1 MKKNYLLGLGILLAT
16 GVSAQVAKN
25 APQRI
30 EKSFATT
37 AVGNKADGNFTPK
50 AGGDIVWE
58 NGFDDAADWVIDNN
72 GQTGAAFGWNIN
84 ATEDSWWTTQVINS
98 TSDGNFAEV
107 NNGNPT
113 LTPGTQA
120 LNVIYTLTTAAPIA
134 ITTNNLTLSFL
145 QYGARF
151 NDAQEMYISTD
162 GTTWSL
168 VGDNSDQPV
177 LSAAGGAPYA
187 NPTEKSINL
196 ATQVPASATQIWVR
210 FSWTTG
216 FPASATNP
224 NVWVTYGWMIDD
236 VKITETYADD
246 LSLKGIVWGV
256 DNEFEIMPYYRTPI
270 SQVRPILI
278 GGIVENAGAAD
289 KTDAVFKA
297 NITSASFAGASA
309 ATTIDAYDVDTLF
322 TATNFTPAASIGA
335 YVMNGFEV
343 ETAVDDI
350 PTNNTIAAPINFEVT
365 QFTYARDRGTKTGT
379 FTNQAVAY
387 ELCNQFDVFVGA
399 EAGGVDFFVDPTTA
413 TGAVVYVNI
422 RDISTADFDILE
434 QSADYTILNGDK
446 NKFISLP
453 FSSVFNTADMTSY
466 LVCVG
471 TYGGVG
477 TTDLIV
483 GTSGV
488 SAPQTSFLYDDAD
501 ATWYFTT
508 STPMVRLNFNPNLL
522 STTNLSNEFVTVGNV
537 FPNPTNGT
545 ATVEFALNAAAEV
558 AVEVLDITGK
568 VVYTNNAGTLNSG
581 ANSITVD
588 ASAFQAGVYYVNI
601 LTNGTSVTKKLI
613 KE

>member
-30 EKSFATT
+30 EKAFTTT
-37 AVGNKADGNFTPK
+37 AVGNKADGTFTPK
-50 AGGDIVWE
+50 AGGDTVWY
-58 NGFDDAADWVIDNN
+58 NNFNNAADWVIDNN
-72 GQTGAAFGWNIN
+72 GQTGAGFGWNIN

-98 TSDGNFAEV
+98 VSDGNFAEV

-120 LNVIYTLTTAAPIA
+120 LDVIYTLTTATPIA

-162 GTTWSL
+162 GTTWTL

-196 ATQVPASATQIWVR
+196 ASNVPASATQIWVR

-224 NVWVTYGWMIDD
+224 NVWITYGWMIDD

-246 LSLKGIVWGV
+246 LSLKEIVWGV
-256 DNEFEIMPYYRTPI
+256 DNGFETMPYYRTPI
-270 SQVRPILI
+270 SQVQPIKI
-278 GGIVENAGAAD
+278 GGVVENAGSSV
-289 KTDAVFKA
+289 KTDAVFKG
-297 NITSASFAGASA
+297 NITSASFAGESA
-309 ATTIDAYDVDTLF
+309 ASTINAYDVDTLF
-322 TATNFTPAASIGA
+322 TTADFTPSSSIGA

-343 ETAVDDI
+343 ETALDEI
-350 PTNNTIAAPINFEVT
+350 PSNNAIAAPINFEVT

-379 FTNQAVAY
+379 FNNQGDGY
-387 ELCNQFDVFVGA
+387 QLCNQFDIFVGG
-399 EAGGVDFFVDPTTA
+399 EVGGVDFFVDPTTT

-422 RDISTADFDILE
+422 QTIGAEFEVVE
-434 QSADYTILNGDK
+434 QSDNYTILNGDK

-471 TYGGVG
+471 SYGGV
-477 TTDLIV
+477 TPNDLIV

-488 SAPQTSFLYDDAD
+488 SAPQTSFLYDEAVSD
-501 ATWYFTT
+501 WFYTT
-508 STPMVRLNFNPNLL
+508 STPMVRLNFNPDLL
-522 STTNLSNEFVTVGNV
+522 STSNLSNEFVTVGNV

-545 ATVEFALNAAAEV
+545 ATVEFALNASAEV
-558 AVEVLDITGK
+558 ALEVLDITGK